1 MPGKR
6 VSMRKTR
13 EVLRLYFE
21 LNLKQRQI
29 ARSANV
35 SQSTVHE
42 YLERFQA
49 ADLSWPLPAGMSEAE
64 LEQKLFPAERSSELE
79 SDKALPDFAHIE
91 EELQRHKHTTRQLLW
106 EEYRAAHPDGYGY
119 GRFCHLY
126 QRWKRQRDL
135 VLRQEHRPGEKLFVD
150 WAGATIPGGDFQRMR
165 VYRPISSSSTL
176 IPL

>member
-1 MPGKR
+1 VPGKR

-21 LNLKQRQI
+21 LKLGQRQI

-49 ADLSWPLPAGMSEAE
+49 AGLSWPLPAEMSEAE
-64 LEQKLFPAERSSELE
+64 LEQKLFPGDAVASQLNEA
-79 SDKALPDFAHIE
+79 KALPDFAHIH

-106 EEYRAAHPDGYGY
+106 EEYRAVHPDGYGY
-119 GRFCHLY
+119 RPFLPS
-126 QRWKRQRDL
+126 L
-135 VLRQEHRPGEKLFVD
+135 PALETPTRPG
-150 WAGATIPGGDFQRMR
+150 AATGASSRREVVRRLGGTNHPR
-165 VYRPISSSSTL
+165 L
-176 IPL
+176 